1 VDHLDAWT
9 RQASSHLVS
18 LDLARH
24 SSPQAIITIFVRA
37 TSGED
42 IEMDFNF
49 SSTTPAEGAQLGDF
63 QILQALTEARNE
75 HGMRQNEYDR
85 YR

>member
-1 VDHLDAWT
+1 
-9 RQASSHLVS
+9 
-18 LDLARH
+18 
-24 SSPQAIITIFVRA
+24 
-37 TSGED
+37 
-42 IEMDFNF
+42 MDFNF